1 MNNRKSS
8 RIRRRNYC
16 GYKGEGTHK
25 AYFKNSKPFGDYTDP
40 KQNGKSKDIK
50 EANRR
55 RSILGFSNSSF
66 KYDEN
71 GKIIATIKGTRN
83 RQFCKKYA
91 DHRQR

>member
-8 RIRRRNYC
+8 RIRRRNYS
-16 GYKGEGTHK
+16 GYKGEGNHK

-40 KQNGKSKDIK
+40 LQNGKSKDIR

-55 RSILGFSNSSF
+55 RSILGFSKSSF
-66 KYDEN
+66 KFDDEGN
-71 GKIIATIKGTRN
+71 IIPEMKGTRN

-91 DHRQR
+91 DQHQR